1 MKLEFGVAGSIIP
14 RCDLVSP
21 IHYFAPRHPPLSRGK
36 NEGKLEVNESIRAP
50 KGSHQEKFRIDAPP
64 RCFQEN
70 ENRKQETDETPQEK
84 NGPADDHPTS
94 NIPVVDLD
102 KNTDGGADLHRV
114 RDALLYAG
122 SGVAM
127 HTNKKDVKEEREAWT
142 S

>member
-1 MKLEFGVAGSIIP
+1 MAIAGLLAGRVLRSA
-14 RCDLVSP
+14 SK
-21 IHYFAPRHPPLSRGK
+21 SRGLISRFQQAVPLLTRLIEFK
-36 NEGKLEVNESIRAP
+36 
-50 KGSHQEKFRIDAPP
+50 EKFRIDAPP

-70 ENRKQETDETPQEK
+70 EDRKQETDETPQEK

-122 SGVAM
+122 FGVAM